1 MPSIHEDRSSTSHIK
16 VESNLEEFPFFQLGR
31 KRQEGTATYERTI
44 EGKNASLLKQRF
56 EVSASKYSLPGPL
69 DMDVYL
75 AVLELLEIRGGMP
88 ESGRLYFSLYEL
100 LQILGWQPGGR
111 TYAKLKESL
120 RRIALTGIE
129 SENAFYSKGED
140 RLITDSFRLW
150 SVHFSETTT
159 KASDSESSSS
169 RHYIRFDEWFIR
181 SFQDHYLKGLDTNF
195 YWELDSPLS
204 RRLYRL
210 VDHKIRDSQNGL
222 KWEADLL
229 ELQRQLPLAKYP
241 YASKVRTV
249 LKPAHKELVEK
260 GFLASVEYLGRNRVV
275 YAIAQSFAHRK
286 KALELKGTP
295 EEVIAIQTLRDEG
308 LSGDVA
314 RDLVARYGPE
324 HCLKYADALPHQKNL
339 RRPAGW
345 LRRAIEES
353 YELPEV
359 PYSELRRKFLP
370 SRLATTSSRGPQ
382 PPRSSGR
389 EIVDQEEVSVG
400 EDIDPPVE
408 DAHFSGRLEQPAP
421 EKLSA
426 PDPRAQS
433 EWHALVEGLAALRG
447 RDSLPPWFSDFEGGE
462 LEDSI
467 LTILVPNSYAANHLN
482 ENFGEDLVHLWR
494 ERSGEEDAVLQVTTN
509 LSSGVRAQLCVDA

>member
-1 MPSIHEDRSSTSHIK
+1 MPSIHEDRSSTSLIK

-88 ESGRLYFSLYEL
+88 EGGRLYFSLYEL
-100 LQILGWQPGGR
+100 LQILGWRPGGR
-111 TYAKLKESL
+111 TYANLKESL

-159 KASDSESSSS
+159 KGRDSGSSSS

-222 KWEADLL
+222 KWEADLF

-241 YASKVRTV
+241 YASKVKTV

-260 GFLASVEYLGRNRVV
+260 GFLANVEYLSRNRVV
-275 YAIAQSFAHRK
+275 YAITQSFAHKK

-345 LRRAIEES
+345 LRRAIEEG

-359 PYSELRRKFLP
+359 PYAKLRRELP
-370 SRLATTSSRGPQ
+370 ASRLATTSGRGPQ
-382 PPRSSGR
+382 PPRPSGQ
-389 EIVDQEEVSVG
+389 EIVDQDDVSVE
-400 EDIDPPVE
+400 EDQDPPVE
-408 DAHFSGRLEQPAP
+408 GAHLSGRSEQPAS

-433 EWHALVEGLAALRG
+433 EWHALVEGLVALRG
-447 RDSLPPWFSDFEGGE
+447 REVLPPWFEQFEGGE
-462 LEDSI
+462 LEGST
-467 LTILVPNSYAANHLN
+467 LTVLVPNSTAANHLN
-482 ENFGEDLVHLWR
+482 NNFGEALIRLWR
-494 ERSGEEDAVLQVTTN
+494 EHAGDGDAVVQVTTD
-509 LSSGVRAQLCVDA
+509 LSSGVRARLCVDA

>member
-1 MPSIHEDRSSTSHIK
+1 MPSTHEDRYSTSLIK

-31 KRQEGTATYERTI
+31 KRQEGSATYERTI
-44 EGKNASLLKQRF
+44 EGKNASILKQRF

-150 SVHFSETTT
+150 SVHFSEVTT
-159 KASDSESSSS
+159 KGSDSESSSS

-210 VDHKIRDSQNGL
+210 VDHKIRDSQSNL

-241 YASKVRTV
+241 YASKVKTV

-275 YAIAQSFAHRK
+275 YVITQSFAHRK

-345 LRRAIEES
+345 LRRAIEEG

-359 PYSELRRKFLP
+359 PYSELRRELP
-370 SRLATTSSRGPQ
+370 ASRLATTSSRAPQ
-382 PPRSSGR
+382 PPRPS
-389 EIVDQEEVSVG
+389 DQEMVAQDEVSV
-400 EDIDPPVE
+400 EKDPDPPVE
-408 DAHFSGRLEQPAP
+408 DTHPSGRSEQPAP
-421 EKLSA
+421 EELSA

-433 EWHALVEGLAALRG
+433 EWHAIVEGLVALRG
-447 RDSLPPWFSDFEGGE
+447 REVLPPWFEQFDGGE
-462 LEDSI
+462 LEGST
-467 LTILVPNSYAANHLN
+467 LTVLVPNSTAANHLN
-482 ENFGEDLVHLWR
+482 DNFGEDLSRLWR
-494 ERSGEEDAVLQVTTN
+494 KRAGADAVVQVATE
-509 LSSGVRAQLCVDA
+509 LASGRRAPLRGST

>member
-1 MPSIHEDRSSTSHIK
+1 MPSIYEDRSSTSLIK

-31 KRQEGTATYERTI
+31 RRQEGTATYERTI
-44 EGKNASLLKQRF
+44 EGKNASVLKQRF

-100 LQILGWQPGGR
+100 LQILGWQLGGR

-159 KASDSESSSS
+159 KGSDSESSSS

-181 SFQDHYLKGLDTNF
+181 SFQDHYLKGLDTTF

-241 YASKVRTV
+241 YASKVKTV
-249 LKPAHKELVEK
+249 LKPAHKELVGK

-275 YAIAQSFAHRK
+275 YVITQSFAHRK
-286 KALELKGTP
+286 KTLELKGTP

-339 RRPAGW
+339 RSPAGW
-345 LRRAIEES
+345 LRRAIEEG

-359 PYSELRRKFLP
+359 PYSELRRDLPP
-370 SRLATTSSRGPQ
+370 SRLAATSSRRPQ
-382 PPRSSGR
+382 PPRPSG
-389 EIVDQEEVSVG
+389 QEMVNQDEVYV
-400 EDIDPPVE
+400 EKNRDPPVE
-408 DAHFSGRLEQPAP
+408 DPHPSGRSDQPAP

-426 PDPRAQS
+426 PDSRAQA
-433 EWHALVEGLAALRG
+433 EWHALVEGLVALRG
-447 RDSLPPWFSDFEGGE
+447 RDSLPPWFEQFEGGQ
-462 LEDSI
+462 LEGST
-467 LTILVPNSYAANHLN
+467 LTVVVPNSYAANHLN
-482 ENFGEDLVHLWR
+482 ENFGEDLVRLWR
-494 ERSGEEDAVLQVTTN
+494 ERSGDDDTVLQVTTD
-509 LSSGVRAQLCVDA
+509 LSSGVRARLCVDA

>member
-1 MPSIHEDRSSTSHIK
+1 MPSNLEDRSSTSLIK

-88 ESGRLYFSLYEL
+88 ENGRLYFSLYEL

-150 SVHFSETTT
+150 SVHFSETTN
-159 KASDSESSSS
+159 KGSASESSSS
-169 RHYIRFDEWFIR
+169 RHYIRFDDWFIR

-222 KWEADLL
+222 KWEVDLL

-241 YASKVRTV
+241 YASKVKTV
-249 LKPAHKELVEK
+249 LNPAHKELIKK
-260 GFLASVEYLGRNRVV
+260 GFLGSVEYLGRNRVV
-275 YAIAQSFAHRK
+275 YAITQSFAHRK

-295 EEVIAIQTLRDEG
+295 EELIAIQTLRDEG

-314 RDLVARYGPE
+314 RDLVARYGHK

-345 LRRAIEES
+345 LRRAIEEG
-353 YELPEV
+353 YELPDV
-359 PYSELRRKFLP
+359 PYSELRKEFP
-370 SRLATTSSRGPQ
+370 ASRLATTSSRGPQ
-382 PPRSSGR
+382 PPRPS
-389 EIVDQEEVSVG
+389 DQETMYQVVVPVEK
-400 EDIDPPVE
+400 DPDPPVE
-408 DAHFSGRLEQPAP
+408 GTQPSGRSEQPAP
-421 EKLSA
+421 ETLSA
-426 PDPRAQS
+426 PDPRAQA
-433 EWHALVEGLAALRG
+433 EWHALVESLVTLRS

-462 LEDSI
+462 LEGST
-467 LTILVPNSYAANHLN
+467 LTLLVPNSYAANHLN
-482 ENFGEDLVHLWR
+482 ENFGEDLVRLWR
-494 ERSGEEDAVLQVTTN
+494 ERSGDDGAVLKVTTD
-509 LSSGVRAQLCVDA
+509 LSSGVRARLCVDA

>member
-1 MPSIHEDRSSTSHIK
+1 MPRNLEDRSSTSLIK

-88 ESGRLYFSLYEL
+88 EGGRLYFSLYEL

-111 TYAKLKESL
+111 TYANLKESL

-159 KASDSESSSS
+159 KGSDSGSSSS

-210 VDHKIRDSQNGL
+210 VHLKNKGNHKR
-222 KWEADLL
+222 LL
-229 ELQRQLPLAKYP
+229 VEVELIESEWQLPFAKNP
-241 YASKVRTV
+241 YAPKGKTV
-249 LKPAHKELVEK
+249 LKPAH
-260 GFLASVEYLGRNRVV
+260 
-275 YAIAQSFAHRK
+275 
-286 KALELKGTP
+286 
-295 EEVIAIQTLRDEG
+295 
-308 LSGDVA
+308 
-314 RDLVARYGPE
+314 
-324 HCLKYADALPHQKNL
+324 
-339 RRPAGW
+339 
-345 LRRAIEES
+345 
-353 YELPEV
+353 
-359 PYSELRRKFLP
+359 
-370 SRLATTSSRGPQ
+370 
-382 PPRSSGR
+382 
-389 EIVDQEEVSVG
+389 
-400 EDIDPPVE
+400 
-408 DAHFSGRLEQPAP
+408 
-421 EKLSA
+421 
-426 PDPRAQS
+426 
-433 EWHALVEGLAALRG
+433 
-447 RDSLPPWFSDFEGGE
+447 
-462 LEDSI
+462 
-467 LTILVPNSYAANHLN
+467 
-482 ENFGEDLVHLWR
+482 
-494 ERSGEEDAVLQVTTN
+494 
-509 LSSGVRAQLCVDA
+509 

>member
-1 MPSIHEDRSSTSHIK
+1 MPSVHEDRFSTSLIK

-44 EGKNASLLKQRF
+44 EGKNASLLRQRF

-75 AVLELLEIRGGMP
+75 AVLELLEIKGGMP

-159 KASDSESSSS
+159 KGSDSESSSS

-210 VDHKIRDSQNGL
+210 VDHKIRDTQNGL

-241 YASKVRTV
+241 YASKVKTV

-260 GFLASVEYLGRNRVV
+260 GFLASVEYLGRTRVV
-275 YAIAQSFAHRK
+275 YAITQSFAHRN

-308 LSGDVA
+308 ISGDVA
-314 RDLVARYGPE
+314 RDLVARYGSK

-345 LRRAIEES
+345 LRRAIEEG

-359 PYSELRRKFLP
+359 SYSELRRELP
-370 SRLATTSSRGPQ
+370 VSRLAATSSRGPQ
-382 PPRSSGR
+382 PLRPSGQ
-389 EIVDQEEVSVG
+389 EMVDQDEVSV
-400 EDIDPPVE
+400 EKDPDSPVE
-408 DAHFSGRLEQPAP
+408 DPHPSGRSEQLAP
-421 EKLSA
+421 ERPNA
-426 PDPRAQS
+426 PDPRAKS
-433 EWHALVEGLAALRG
+433 AWHALVKGLVALRG
-447 RDSLPPWFSDFEGGE
+447 RDSMPPWFGDFEGGE
-462 LEDSI
+462 LEGST
-467 LTILVPNSYAANHLN
+467 LTVVVPNSYAANHLN
-482 ENFGEDLVHLWR
+482 NNFGESLIRLWR
-494 ERSGEEDAVLQVTTN
+494 ERSGDDDAVVQVTTD
-509 LSSGVRAQLCVDA
+509 LSAGVRAQLCVDA